1 LEGVAAEK
9 WELWKTFEV
18 ESTVS
23 PVIAEKII
31 GANLGHPSYRIQLP

>member
-1 LEGVAAEK
+1 VEVVADEK
-9 WELWKTFEV
+9 WERWKTSEA

-23 PVIAEKII
+23 QVIAEKII